1 MRAHTEPDK
10 VASLEEAAAHVRDGD
25 VVALGGA
32 LSYREPMALVRELI
46 RQGRRNLHLVGSA
59 HGVDVDLLVGG
70 GAVGIVEE
78 SYVGYEQDFGLAP
91 AYRRAAESG
100 QLSIRETCCYTLLQQ
115 LRAAE
120 YGIPFMPVR
129 GVVGTGILG
138 LHPEYA
144 EIRSPFTDER
154 LVAVPALAP
163 DVALIHAPLADR
175 RGNVH
180 LERPFV
186 LDERFTFA
194 SRKVVVTV
202 ERIAQ
207 ESEVADAGI
216 VLPYFAVTALAIASF
231 GAHPTSCYPLY
242 TYDRAALAEWVEA
255 AASEEGVV
263 GYLDR
268 YVWGP
273 GSEDGYLKT
282 IGEDRFRELGEWNVS
297 TERWRELMS

>member
-1 MRAHTEPDK
+1 MAFTEPDK
-10 VASLEEAAAHVRDGD
+10 VCSLAEAAALVADGD

-46 RQGRRNLHLVGSA
+46 RQGRRGLHVVGSA
-59 HGVDVDLLVGG
+59 HGIDVDLLVGA
-70 GAVGIVEE
+70 GAVAVVEE

-100 QLSIRETCCYTLLQQ
+100 ALIVRESCCYTILQQ

-129 GVVGTGILG
+129 GILG
-138 LHPEYA
+138 TDIGRLHPEYA
-144 EIRSPFTDER
+144 EISCPFTGRR

-180 LERPFV
+180 LTRPLV

-202 ERIAQ
+202 ERVGSV
-207 ESEVADAGI
+207 SEVAAAGVI
-216 VLPYFAVTALAIASF
+216 LPYFSVTAIAEVPY
-231 GAHPTSCYPLY
+231 GAHPTSCYPHY
-242 TYDRAALAEWVEA
+242 TYDRAHMGEWVQA
-255 AASEEGVV
+255 AASARGV
-263 GYLDR
+263 GQYLDR
-268 YVWGP
+268 YVLESEEAYQKEVGP
-273 GSEDGYLKT
+273 
-282 IGEDRFRELGEWNVS
+282 DRLVTLGEWS
-297 TERWRELMS
+297 ASDERWLELLS